1 MSFSYGGG
9 EQLSGIS
16 FRIYPGQMVGIIG
29 GTGSGKSTV
38 LHLIEHFYDAT
49 QGEVLVEGRDVRE
62 WDPKELRRRIGLVP
76 QKTELF
82 TGTIA
87 DNLRW
92 GNPQASDEQL
102 LRAAHLAQAAEFI
115 ERLPDGL
122 ASPVERGGANLSG
135 GQRQRLA
142 IARALA
148 RDPQI
153 LMLDDASSALDYA
166 TDAALRRALR
176 DECQH
181 MTLVVVSQRVS
192 AVESADLILVLDEG
206 TLAGVGTHDEL
217 LKTCETYREIN
228 RVQTPQSQGKEVQA

>member
-1 MSFSYGGG
+1 MAGG

-49 QGEVLVEGRDVRE
+49 QGEVLVEGRTCGNGIQRNCGGASAWFRRKPSCLLEPSPTTCVGGILRPATNSCFGRRI
-62 WDPKELRRRIGLVP
+62 WLRRR
-76 QKTELF
+76 
-82 TGTIA
+82 
-87 DNLRW
+87 NLSSAFPTVW
-92 GNPQASDEQL
+92 
-102 LRAAHLAQAAEFI
+102 
-115 ERLPDGL
+115 

-181 MTLVVVSQRVS
+181 MTLVGGFPESQCRG
-192 AVESADLILVLDEG
+192 I
-206 TLAGVGTHDEL
+206 
-217 LKTCETYREIN
+217 R
-228 RVQTPQSQGKEVQA
+228 